1 MTPFTTTLY
10 YVKSVHLSPKYSKV
24 LQSTPL

>member
-10 YVKSVHLSPKYSKV
+10 YVKSVHLSPKYSKT
-24 LQSTPL
+24 LQNTPL